1 MTERLNRGQRKAQ
14 TREQLLDAA
23 TRVFAERGF
32 ETATLDEV
40 AAAAG
45 YTKGAVYSNFASK
58 TDLVIA
64 LIERKVAEQEAEHVE
79 RFAGQDFASLTARL
93 EEPEAVTDE
102 QQQWLV
108 LAVEFWLY
116 ALRNDRAR
124 EVMAKQYEQARTF
137 VADRLIGPAYA
148 QAGLEAPLAPRD
160 LAIVI
165 ESLEIG
171 LAFQAALDAGA
182 VRPELKGDVLLRLLG
197 LSGAPGPAVA
207 ASPDGASSAGL
218 QG

>member
-32 ETATLDEV
+32 EAASLDEV

-64 LIERKVAEQEAEHVE
+64 LIERKVAEQEAEHLQ
-79 RFAGQDFASLTARL
+79 RFSEQDFASLTARL
-93 EEPEAVTDE
+93 EEPEEVTE
-102 QQQWLV
+102 AQQQWLV

-116 ALRNDRAR
+116 ALRNERAR
-124 EVMAKQYEQARTF
+124 EVMAKQYEQARAF

-148 QAGLEAPLAPRD
+148 KAGLEPPLAARVGARLGFGSTPTER
-160 LAIVI
+160 
-165 ESLEIG
+165 SLVE
-171 LAFQAALDAGA
+171 ALRA
-182 VRPELKGDVLLRLLG
+182 R
-197 LSGAPGPAVA
+197 
-207 ASPDGASSAGL
+207 
-218 QG
+218 

>member
-32 ETATLDEV
+32 EAASLDEV

-64 LIERKVAEQEAEHVE
+64 LIERKVAEQEAEHLQ
-79 RFAGQDFASLTARL
+79 RFSGQDFASMTARL
-93 EEPEAVTDE
+93 EEPETVPEE
-102 QQQWLV
+102 QQQWMV

-116 ALRNDRAR
+116 ALRNERAR
-124 EVMAKQYEQARTF
+124 DVMAKQYEQARSF
-137 VADRLIGPAYA
+137 VAGHLIGPAYA
-148 QAGLEAPLAPRD
+148 SAGLEPPLAPRD

-171 LAFQAALDAGA
+171 LAFQAALDAEA
-182 VRPELKGDVLLRLLG
+182 VRPDLKADVLISLLG
-197 LSGAPGPAVA
+197 LSGEPGAAVA
-207 ASPDGASSAGL
+207 ASPNGASTAKPKG
-218 QG
+218 